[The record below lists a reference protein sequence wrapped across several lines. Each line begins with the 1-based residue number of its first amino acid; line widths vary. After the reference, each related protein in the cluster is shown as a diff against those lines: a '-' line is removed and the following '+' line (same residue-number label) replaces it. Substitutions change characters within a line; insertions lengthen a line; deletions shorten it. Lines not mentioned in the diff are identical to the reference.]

1 MSGIAP
7 VRAEPMPRAR
17 NKCPDETRQGRD
29 RGDLQHESEGKVKQ
43 KSKTLH
49 TLEFWPKPP
58 LTLTYHKWPQR

>member
-1 MSGIAP
+1 MRR
-7 VRAEPMPRAR
+7 VRVEPMPRAR

-49 TLEFWPKPP
+49 TLEFWPKP
-58 LTLTYHKWPQR
+58 RSR